1 MGVVQ
6 LPQRHHVVVVA
17 VAVIAGVACFVFSLR
32 DSYLFHIYNSLLLVF
47 CVWRFLALALENVN
61 ENLGGLFFLGV
72 SGGERGEGEDKRKLS
87 MVAAKA
93 IGNWRIA

>member
-6 LPQRHHVVVVA
+6 LPQRHHVVVVVALA
-17 VAVIAGVACFVFSLR
+17 VVAGVSCFVFSLR

-61 ENLGGLFFLGV
+61 ENLGGLFSGV
-72 SGGERGEGEDKRKLS
+72 SGGGSGVGEDKRKLS